1 MTDVASPL
9 DALRAF
15 VDSDLDADD
24 GQLCRDRL
32 MQRILVLSDYAW
44 ERRIDEASVDRWLDN
59 FDGGSGHTVPVERL
73 HALYLLS
80 QFLYFG
86 VREIRVLLQSVYRDL
101 FLIPLIQEVRL
112 ADGGTR
118 DPARIERGVRDALLR
133 TRFMGV
139 GNPSES
145 GVHLLYYFRQEN
157 GLCKNQ
163 FMDTARIFSG
173 SGADRRVTNLNIDRY
188 VFIDDVCGSGQT
200 ARDYSEDFL
209 KELRAAK
216 PSVKLSYHCIFATAD
231 GIRNVRENSVFEDQ
245 AKAIFELDATYRC
258 LSADSR
264 YLKIRPAGINDDVLR
279 SVAFHYGD
287 QVCPGHGGG
296 YEDGQLL
303 LGFSHNIPD
312 NSLPVIWRDPGNGSP
327 VPWTAALRR
336 HMKV

>member
-1 MTDVASPL
+1 MTGPPSPL

-15 VDSDLDADD
+15 VDSDIDGDD

-44 ERRIDEASVDRWLDN
+44 ERRIDEASVGRWLDN
-59 FDGGSGHTVPVERL
+59 FDGGSGHAVPVERL

-101 FLIPLIQEVRL
+101 FLIPLIQEVRS

-118 DPARIERGVRDALLR
+118 DPARIEEGVRDAMLR

-157 GLCKNQ
+157 GLGKNQ

-173 SGADRRVTNLNIDRY
+173 SGADRRVTDLYIDRY

-200 ARDYSEDFL
+200 ARDYSKDFL
-209 KELRAAK
+209 EELKAAK
-216 PSVKLSYHCIFATAD
+216 RDVKLSYHCIFASAD
-231 GIRNVRENSVFEDQ
+231 GLRNVRENSVFGDE
-245 AKAIFELDATYRC
+245 AKAIFELDASYRC
-258 LSADSR
+258 LSAESR
-264 YLKIRPAGINDDVLR
+264 YLTIRPPEINDDVLR
-279 SVAFHYGD
+279 TVALHYGGR
-287 QVCPGHGGG
+287 VCPGHPGGWR
-296 YEDGQLL
+296 DGQLL